1 MVPGG
6 VSDPAGDVAPYVLVC
21 PPPGPHGPG
30 PWTECLQESSLGLPF
45 EAEGRG
51 GCRGTPES
59 QAPPVLALGHQCGL
73 EGFLVQPGIFEM
85 LRPSVCKCLW
95 RPGLS

>member
-1 MVPGG
+1 M
-6 VSDPAGDVAPYVLVC
+6 SLFA

-45 EAEGRG
+45 EAEGSG